1 MTQPQSSARAVGTQ
15 HRVLAVKYH
24 GRGAGVGP
32 AQWLRA
38 PLELSWRVP
47 PLRAILS
54 LPQFPPLQNGGHTRT
69 CFIRLL

>member
-47 PLRAILS
+47 PLRAM
-54 LPQFPPLQNGGHTRT
+54 
-69 CFIRLL
+69 